1 MTKMFYN
8 AILGQGKLTRSVS
21 DLTCLHL
28 LVDNKWGLIGQD
40 HGTCTN
46 ILLIYV
52 LEKLYGQVKGTGHY
66 ILGRQIKTLF

>member
-8 AILGQGKLTRSVS
+8 VILGQRKLIRNVS

-28 LVDNKWGLIGQD
+28 FVGNKWGFIGHD

-52 LEKLYGQVKGTGHY
+52 LEKLYGQVKGHY
-66 ILGRQIKTLF
+66 ILGRQIKTLS